1 MIQVKH
7 IIEELHRNA
16 PYPLQESYDNS
27 GLLVG
32 NATDEVK
39 GVLISLD
46 CTEEVIADAIKKGCN
61 VVLSHH
67 PIVFKGLKNFTGKT
81 YVERTVMMAIRN
93 NINLI
98 ACHTNADNVDTGVNK
113 IIADRLGL
121 VNQQIL
127 APKSGLLCKLTT
139 FVPKDFSE
147 QVRNTLYA
155 AGAGHIGNYS
165 HCSFTLSGTGT
176 FLPEQGANPSLGQI
190 GGLEQVEEHRV
201 ELIFPAHQELQ
212 ILAALRES
220 HPYEEIAYDIQVIE
234 NVWQQTGSGMIG
246 ELESPMATDFF
257 LERLK
262 DKMNAGVVKYTRIHK
277 TSVQRI
283 AVCGGAGIFLL
294 PHAIKAKADVFVT
307 SDVKYHEFFDA
318 EGQIILAD
326 TGHYES
332 EQFTVFLFRDW
343 LSAKFPNIA
352 LHFTE
357 NSTNPVLY
365 Y

>member
-1 MIQVKH
+1 MILVKQ

-16 PYPLQESYDNS
+16 PFPLQESYDNS

-32 NATDEVK
+32 NASDEVR
-39 GVLISLD
+39 GVMLSLD
-46 CTEEVIADAIKKGCN
+46 CTETVIADAIKKGCN

-67 PIVFKGLKNFTGKT
+67 PIVFKGLKSLTGKT
-81 YVERTVMMAIRN
+81 YVERTVMMAIRH

-98 ACHTNADNVDTGVNK
+98 ACHTNADNVSTGVNK
-113 IIADRLGL
+113 MIADRLGL
-121 VNQQIL
+121 VNQKIL
-127 APKSGLLCKLTT
+127 APKSGLLRKITT

-147 QVRNTLYA
+147 KVRNTLYA

-176 FLPEQGANPSLGQI
+176 FLPEEGANPNLGSVGQ
-190 GGLEQVEEHRV
+190 LEQVEEHRV
-201 ELIFPAHQELQ
+201 ELVFPAHLESQ
-212 ILAALRES
+212 IMAALRES
-220 HPYEEIAYDIQVIE
+220 HPYEEIAFDVQTIE
-234 NVWQQTGSGMIG
+234 NAWQETGSGLIG
-246 ELESPMATDFF
+246 DLARPMATDFF

-262 DKMNAGVVKYTRIHK
+262 EKMNAGVVKHTHIHK
-277 TSVQRI
+277 SSVQRI
-283 AVCGGAGIFLL
+283 AVCGGTGIFLL
-294 PHAIKAKADVFVT
+294 PHAIRANADVFVT
-307 SDVKYHEFFDA
+307 ADVKYHEFFDA
-318 EGQIILAD
+318 EGQILLAD
-326 TGHYES
+326 IGHYES

-357 NSTNPVLY
+357 ISTNPVLY